1 MRYSFQE
8 DTHIYSFPWNTTSV
22 TLNGVNVT
30 TLYMASG
37 SYPTQIGG
45 FWYVSY
51 NSAVAWGHFETK

>member
-1 MRYSFQE
+1 M
-8 DTHIYSFPWNTTSV
+8 
-22 TLNGVNVT
+22 LNGVNVT